1 MTTPAPYEDEAQP
14 QTLTWNLLFDA
25 AGEVRP
31 ELAYW
36 LADEHQLVLTRD
48 PELFGTGA
56 VDENDNPLEV
66 VLLKPGAT
74 ITGRVVD
81 AIDDCLASYLE
92 CSEEGI
98 DFSWTG
104 YPPLPNAFVIG
115 STPRP
120 DPHLPLRYFGHP
132 MFWLPP
138 DVLRPLPD
146 EPLSIYTV
154 RICME
159 LVARGVMNAETGDV
173 VDVLVANGLDYR
185 DPELDEMLEAWRSGE
200 DVPELDELI
209 LPDPPDLADNPRGKS
224 WSLVAA
230 TSLVRE
236 LWPSYNL
243 AECEDLNGS
252 VAQMLE
258 QAESVGV
265 KEATAAFEAAGKKWV
280 SSRRTPDDGDALRDA
295 AIEFSDELFRYLDEI
310 WLDLVLIDKLRANRA
325 FQYNGRVSDLETS
338 TRRRAFKPYR
348 DEHQGVRCRDVQ
360 TRGRGDRRA
369 SWTRAIEID
378 GSLEPLCDSVD
389 ALGLRRH
396 LRLPRGREALGRER
410 PRRRLGVRTRR
421 SAFGAGALLAGIAV
435 LGGVTSVR

>member
-98 DFSWTG
+98 DFSWSG
-104 YPPLPNAFVIG
+104 YPPLPNAFVIE

-132 MFWLPP
+132 IFWLPP

-338 TRRRAFKPYR
+338 TRAELSSLIETNIKAFDAEMFKLVDAVIDAPPGQEPSR
-348 DEHQGVRCRDVQ
+348 LTEVWNHFA
-360 TRGRGDRRA
+360 TA
-369 SWTRAIEID
+369 WTRWVSGDTSA
-378 GSLEPLCDSVD
+378 C
-389 ALGLRRH
+389 
-396 LRLPRGREALGRER
+396 REAVKLWVEKGPVDVSE
-410 PRRRLGVRTRR
+410 
-421 SAFGAGALLAGIAV
+421 FV
-435 LGGVTSVR
+435 LGDPPSVPEHSSPALPSSVG